1 MENLESLIDI
11 SNLTGSDHSTTL
23 TTNKSYGGFSTT
35 SSAVSREIEQ
45 LRAEIRYLGTW
56 ELIECS
62 C

>member
-1 MENLESLIDI
+1 MESLIDI

-56 ELIECS
+56 ALH
-62 C
+62 